1 MGVRPKGLSPGLNTL
16 EWCISLIG
24 KGVSNERPMT
34 LAEIL
39 EILEKQKKMGEL
51 EYGQRLTY
59 DYAQKFAKFDVKKAR
74 ELVEELLKLGNIREH
89 QAVVLVDLMPE
100 TEEDVQLIFAKERT
114 RLGEEDIKKLLELIN
129 RYRE

>member
-1 MGVRPKGLSPGLNTL
+1 
-16 EWCISLIG
+16 LIG
-24 KGVSNERPMT
+24 KGVSKEKSAT
-34 LAEIL
+34 LAEVL

-59 DYAQKFAKFDVKKAR
+59 DYAQKFSKLDAKKAK
-74 ELVEELLKLGNIREH
+74 ELMEELLKLGNLREH
-89 QAVVLVDLMPE
+89 QAVALVDLMPE

-129 RYRE
+129 KYRE